1 MTQGLSLQSIE
12 LRNGAIVGCSGFVEL
27 VGGLAGERQFSI
39 GEWAALAEA
48 EGADSGQAL
57 NDVARALCRAA
68 LAAERAGDW
77 MINFV
82 ASDEGQP
89 PEIEVP
95 ETLFES
101 LSAVL
106 RDAIGVNEVRSWFES
121 AALNGLETCGMNG
134 AEPSG
139 LGLVGREQSLF
150 DHIERDGSVG
160 ALFMEIGSDGWPN
173 LGVLWHLG
181 LVRVA
186 GGAASEAAPVHALAP
201 TDDDSEVLE
210 TEEEPVAEA
219 PAARP
224 ERRKDDRRTD
234 RTNRDVPRRSGDE
247 RRRRDR
253 RSGSASSARADGK
266 RRRIDPRRVALKR
279 APYESSAELVETH
292 LQEAYEVLSAV
303 SPEFIFRLRK
313 QEHLQ
318 KKLIEQRYHRLV
330 TRYHPDRYRSQS
342 QAVKSLAE
350 GCFTA
355 VSDAFHRLQDPVY
368 SEELR
373 IRIVEKET
381 GKKVV
386 TDKTRAT
393 AKVDFA
399 KADAL
404 FKQKRYGNAHELAN
418 RALEG
423 DPDRW
428 QYHYLA
434 FRAGYRAGAVSIE
447 EAEPGIL
454 GLQGMTT
461 IEKADQI
468 YTLGE
473 MFLKDGNEKKAYKL
487 FYQAVSLDEKNVG
500 ANRRLR
506 LRDRREKESQKANNS
521 GLFGGLFR
529 GKKG

>member
-1 MTQGLSLQSIE
+1 MTQGLNLQSIE
-12 LRNGAIVGCSGFVEL
+12 LLNGAIVGCSGFVQL
-27 VGGLAGERQFSI
+27 LGGISGERQFSLT
-39 GEWAALAEA
+39 EWAALAEG
-48 EGADSGQAL
+48 EGADSDQAL
-57 NDVARALCRAA
+57 KDVARALCGAA
-68 LAAERAGDW
+68 LAAEKAGDW

-82 ASDEGQP
+82 PSGDDQKPAV
-89 PEIEVP
+89 EVP
-95 ETLFES
+95 ETLCES
-101 LSAVL
+101 LSVVL
-106 RDAIGVNEVRSWFES
+106 RDAIDVNDVRSWFEG
-121 AALNGLETCGMNG
+121 AAMKGLETAVLDG
-134 AEPSG
+134 SDSSKW
-139 LGLVGREQSLF
+139 GLVGREQRLF
-150 DHIERDGSVG
+150 EHIGKDGSVG
-160 ALFMEIGSDGWPN
+160 ALFMEVGSDGWPS

-181 LVRVA
+181 LVKIA
-186 GGAASEAAPVHALAP
+186 GESIPEGAPVQALSAN
-201 TDDDSEVLE
+201 DDDSEVLE
-210 TEEEPVAEA
+210 TEEEPVAADPEA
-219 PAARP
+219 QS
-224 ERRKDDRRTD
+224 ERRKDDRRAD
-234 RTNRDVPRRSGDE
+234 RNNRDVPRRSGDE

-253 RSGSASSARADGK
+253 RAGSSSTKGNAK

-279 APYESSAELVETH
+279 APHESDPELVETH
-292 LQEAYEVLSAV
+292 LQEAYEVLRAV

-313 QEHLQ
+313 QEQLQ
-318 KKLIEQRYHRLV
+318 RTLIEQRYHRLV
-330 TRYHPDRYRSQS
+330 TRYHPDRYLSQT

-355 VSDAFHRLQDPVY
+355 VSDAFHRLQDPAY
-368 SEELR
+368 AEELR

-393 AKVDFA
+393 SKVDFA

-404 FKQKRYGNAHELAN
+404 FKQKRYANAYELAN

-428 QYHYLA
+428 QYHYLS
-434 FRAGYRAGAVSIE
+434 FRAGYRSGAVSIE

-473 MFLKDGNEKKAYKL
+473 MFLKNGDEKRAYKL

>member
-1 MTQGLSLQSIE
+1 MTQGLNLQSIE
-12 LRNGAIVGCSGFVEL
+12 LLNGAIVGCSGFVEL
-27 VGGLAGERQFSI
+27 LAGISGERQFSI
-39 GEWAALAEA
+39 AEWAALAEG

-57 NDVARALCRAA
+57 KDVARALCRAA
-68 LAAERAGDW
+68 LAAEKSGDW

-82 ASDEGQP
+82 ASGDDQKP
-89 PEIEVP
+89 VVEVP

-101 LSAVL
+101 LSVVL
-106 RDAIGVNEVRSWFES
+106 RDAIGVNDVRSWFEN
-121 AALNGLETCGMNG
+121 AAMNGLETCVTDGSD
-134 AEPSG
+134 ASEW
-139 LGLVGREQSLF
+139 GLVGREQRLF
-150 DHIERDGSVG
+150 EHIEKDGSVG
-160 ALFMEIGSDGWPN
+160 ALFMEIGADGWPS

-181 LVRVA
+181 LVKIA
-186 GGAASEAAPVHALAP
+186 GDSNPEAAPVQALNAN
-201 TDDDSEVLE
+201 DDDSEVLE
-210 TEEEPVAEA
+210 TEEEPVAAA
-219 PAARP
+219 PQAES
-224 ERRKDDRRTD
+224 ERRKDDRRAD
-234 RTNRDVPRRSGDE
+234 RNNRDVPRRSGDE

-253 RSGSASSARADGK
+253 RSGSSSTKGDGK
-266 RRRIDPRRVALKR
+266 RRRVDPRRVALKR
-279 APYESSAELVETH
+279 APYESDPELVETH
-292 LQEAYEVLSAV
+292 LQEAYEVLRSV

-313 QEHLQ
+313 QEQLQ
-318 KKLIEQRYHRLV
+318 RALIEQRFHRLV
-330 TRYHPDRYRSQS
+330 TRYHPDRYISQA

-368 SEELR
+368 AEELR

-393 AKVDFA
+393 SKVDFA

-404 FKQKRYGNAHELAN
+404 FKQKRYANAYELAN

-428 QYHYLA
+428 QYHYLS
-434 FRAGYRAGAVSIE
+434 FRAGYRSGAVSIE

-473 MFLKDGNEKKAYKL
+473 MFLKDGDEKKAYKL

-506 LRDRREKESQKANNS
+506 LRDRREKESQKATNS
-521 GLFGGLFR
+521 GLFGGLFG